1 VSDKTVSTSGKWWP
15 LATVSLATFMLL
27 LDITIVNV
35 ALPGIQAGLGATFGQ
50 LQWVID
56 AYALSLAALQL
67 TSGSLGDRLGR
78 KRLFIGGIVLF
89 ALASLAC
96 GLAPSATTLDV
107 FRGIQGVGGAAMF
120 ATALALVGVHYQGRD
135 RATAFSV
142 WGAVAGAS
150 TAAGPVLGGVLTT
163 ELSWRWIFFLNLPL
177 AVLAIAIAAR
187 VLRSARPDE
196 RRSVDVAGLVLFSVA
211 LVLLVY
217 ALVQGNSAGWASREI
232 IGLLIGAA
240 VLAAAF
246 VAVELRQ
253 SQPMLPLRYFRRPGF
268 VGAQIAGA
276 ALNGSLYALLLY
288 LTLYLQDILGETA
301 LRAGLQLLVISGLSL
316 IAAPIAG
323 KLSDRIPYRLLLS
336 GALVLTGVGIA
347 LMHGL
352 STASAWTALLLGFV
366 LAGIGSG
373 AVNPPL
379 GSLAVSVVPQ
389 RESGVGSGTNNTFRQ
404 VGISA
409 GIAVMGAIFAA
420 HVSSELTR
428 ALPKASPGQIA
439 RLSGAVSSGGLQQ
452 ALAHVPSAVR
462 GTVAHA
468 ARASFVGGLNELF
481 WIAAGIAIV
490 GGLACLVLIRS
501 RDLHQE
507 PADGE
512 RQSAPTPERLVYGRV
527 HDGER
532 QPVAAAVTLIA
543 AHGHAVDRV
552 DTDPDGGYELRAQSG
567 QYLLAC
573 IPASGRPY
581 ATWVTLDGGPVEVNP
596 SLQES

>member
-1 VSDKTVSTSGKWWP
+1 MSEGKVPSPGKWWP
-15 LATVSLATFMLL
+15 LVTVSLATFMLL
-27 LDITIVNV
+27 LDVTIVSV

-163 ELSWRWIFFLNLPL
+163 ELSWRWIFFINLPL
-177 AVLAIAIAAR
+177 AALAIAIAAR
-187 VLRSARPDE
+187 VLRSARPGE
-196 RRSVDVAGLVLFSVA
+196 RRSVDIAGLVLFSA
-211 LVLLVY
+211 MLVLLVY
-217 ALVQGNSAGWASREI
+217 ALVQGNSAGWSSREI

-240 VLAAAF
+240 VLAVFF
-246 VAVELRQ
+246 VVVELRQ

-268 VGAQIAGA
+268 VGAQIAGLA
-276 ALNGSLYALLLY
+276 MNGSLYALILY
-288 LTLYLQDILGETA
+288 LTLYLQDVLGETA
-301 LRAGLQLLVISGLSL
+301 LRAGLRLLVISGLSL

-323 KLSDRIPYRLLLS
+323 RLSDRIPYRLLLS

-352 STASAWTALLLGFV
+352 TPASAWTALLIGFV

-409 GIAVMGAIFAA
+409 GIAVMGAVFAG
-420 HVSSELTR
+420 HISSKLTDV
-428 ALPKASPGQIA
+428 LPQASPGQVR
-439 RLSGAVSSGGLQQ
+439 RLSSAVSSGGLRQV
-452 ALAHVPSAVR
+452 LPHIPPAVR

-468 ARASFVGGLNELF
+468 ARAAFIGGLNELF
-481 WIAAGIAIV
+481 WIAAGIAII
-490 GGLACLVLIRS
+490 GGLACLVLIRP
-501 RDLHQE
+501 RDLQQVSAAEHQPTAVATPSRAVAPHHRHTDSSGAE
-507 PADGE
+507 MSRSPNE
-512 RQSAPTPERLVYGRV
+512 RT
-527 HDGER
+527 
-532 QPVAAAVTLIA
+532 
-543 AHGHAVDRV
+543 
-552 DTDPDGGYELRAQSG
+552 
-567 QYLLAC
+567 
-573 IPASGRPY
+573 
-581 ATWVTLDGGPVEVNP
+581 
-596 SLQES
+596 